1 MERIQDMT
9 SILLERGKRKEN
21 HFKAAFAQ
29 VVHFYHLV
37 YIFILGGFGVAG
49 KGNRFI
55 SEKIW
60 TVRNIQGYQSL
71 PVAYVT
77 KQVNQSYYAF
87 FLSGIIR
94 KAIEN

>member
-37 YIFILGGFGVAG
+37 YIFILGGFGGFTNAAYGQVSKSSSPSQKSLENSLRQKFVLWQG
-49 KGNRFI
+49 CNP
-55 SEKIW
+55 SEAK
-60 TVRNIQGYQSL
+60 
-71 PVAYVT
+71 
-77 KQVNQSYYAF
+77 
-87 FLSGIIR
+87 IR
-94 KAIEN
+94 K